1 MSIVK
6 TEILNKNQVSITQ
19 VHLTVDKED
28 NIIPLIESVFQK
40 LQDGKISYDQYTRYE
55 MTDLGFDPNKESDI
69 KKYIEFMENLTY
81 LESSNILND
90 NDNEE

>member
-1 MSIVK
+1 MDHQRIQDLLTK
-6 TEILNKNQVSITQ
+6 TKEDRGKD
-19 VHLTVDKED
+19 TVDKED
-28 NIIPLIESVFQK
+28 NVIPLIESVFQK

-90 NDNEE
+90 NDNED

>member
-1 MSIVK
+1 MDHQRIQDLLTK
-6 TEILNKNQVSITQ
+6 TKEDHGKD
-19 VHLTVDKED
+19 TVDKED

-90 NDNEE
+90 NDNED

>member
-1 MSIVK
+1 MDHQRIQDLLTK
-6 TEILNKNQVSITQ
+6 TKEGHGKDI
-19 VHLTVDKED
+19 VDKED
-28 NIIPLIESVFQK
+28 NVIPLIESVFQK

-90 NDNEE
+90 NDNED

>member
-1 MSIVK
+1 MDHQRIQDLLTK
-6 TEILNKNQVSITQ
+6 TKEGHGKD
-19 VHLTVDKED
+19 TVDKDD
-28 NIIPLIESVFQK
+28 NVIPLIESVFQK

-55 MTDLGFDPNKESDI
+55 MTDLGFDPNKESDV

-81 LESSNILND
+81 LESSNILSD